1 MNEVSG
7 FPPVAGDSATVL
19 VLGSMPGVRSLEEQQ
34 YYAQPRNAFW
44 TIMDRL
50 FQAGVDL
57 PYQERLDVLR
67 ASGIALWDVL
77 QRCERPGSLDSS
89 INESTAK
96 PNDFDSFFGKHDQ
109 IQQIFFNGLT
119 ASKIYLR
126 KGRDY
131 RERSGEL
138 IRCLLLTY
146 LGHPRKDNQ
155 LEHPISKWRYWT
167 NRPEPMARIGIGYNR
182 IKGNRHR
189 SLAAR

>member
-1 MNEVSG
+1 MHEVSG

-126 KGRDY
+126 KVQPNL
-131 RERSGEL
+131 E
-138 IRCLLLTY
+138 
-146 LGHPRKDNQ
+146 PRFASIPFVVLPSTSPAHASMTIDEKAK
-155 LEHPISKWRYWT
+155 KWSI
-167 NRPEPMARIGIGYNR
+167 IGNAV
-182 IKGNRHR
+182 
-189 SLAAR
+189 L

>member
-1 MNEVSG
+1 MPDQARFSRTMSKVSG
-7 FPPVAGDSATVL
+7 FPPVAGDNAIVL

-44 TIMDRL
+44 TIMGGL
-50 FQAGVDL
+50 FQAGVNL

-77 QRCERPGSLDSS
+77 QKCERPGSLDSS

-109 IQQIFFNGLT
+109 IQQIFFNGQT

-126 KGRDY
+126 KVQPNLDSRFASIPYVVLPSTSPAHASMTID
-131 RERSGEL
+131 E
-138 IRCLLLTY
+138 
-146 LGHPRKDNQ
+146 KAK
-155 LEHPISKWRYWT
+155 KWSI
-167 NRPEPMARIGIGYNR
+167 IGNAI
-182 IKGNRHR
+182 
-189 SLAAR
+189 L